1 MPIALIVLAAG
12 QGTRMNSDLPKVL
25 HKIGGAPMFVHALE
39 SARDLAPER
48 VILITGHGAEAV
60 EDAAKAYD
68 EDLICVRQDEQLGTG
83 HAVLQAHGA
92 LKDFDGDIL
101 VLFGDTP
108 FLTAGTLDNLVAA
121 RTSADVIVLG
131 FEASPDTR
139 YGRFI
144 TDGERLKKI
153 TEWKDATESERAI
166 TLCNSGVLL
175 ADRARLFELLSKVE
189 PNNAQ
194 GEIYLTDVVELA
206 NAQRLTV
213 GFTTCDE
220 SETLGINTRA
230 ELARAETLF
239 QARKR
244 AEMLENGVTLLNPD
258 SVIFAYDT
266 AIGRDAI
273 VEANVVFG
281 PGVTI
286 ESNAVIRAFSHLE
299 DCHVGDS
306 AVIGPFARLR
316 PGAEI
321 SDDAHIG
328 NFCEIKN
335 AQVGVGAKIN
345 HLSYIGDA
353 DIGEKTNIGA
363 GTITCNYD
371 GVNKHRTIIGANAF
385 IGSDTMLVAP
395 VKIGDRAMT
404 GSGSVITKDVPA
416 GDLALGRAQQVNKP
430 GYGAKLMDML
440 RAAKAKRGK

>member
-1 MPIALIVLAAG
+1 MPVALIVLAAG

-25 HKIGGAPMFVHALE
+25 HKIGGAPLFVHALA
-39 SARDLAPER
+39 SAEELEPER
-48 VILITGHGAEAV
+48 TILITGNGADQVEAV
-60 EDAAKAYD
+60 AHGINEDI
-68 EDLICVRQDEQLGTG
+68 ICIRQDEQLGTG
-83 HAVLQAHGA
+83 HAVLQARNA
-92 LKDFDGDIL
+92 LADFVGDVV

-108 FLTAGTLDNLVAA
+108 FLQAETLDTLVAA
-121 RTSADVIVLG
+121 RASADVIVLG
-131 FEASPDTR
+131 FHASPDTR

-144 TDGERLKKI
+144 TNGDKLTKI
-153 TEWKDATESERAI
+153 TEWKDASEAERAI
-166 TLCNSGVLL
+166 TLCNSGVLI
-175 ADRARLFELLSKVE
+175 ADCARLFDLLGKVK

-206 NAQRLTV
+206 NAAGLKV

-220 SETLGINTRA
+220 SETLGVNTRQD
-230 ELARAETLF
+230 LARAEALF

-244 AEMLENGVTLLNPD
+244 AEMLETGVTLLNPD
-258 SVIFAYDT
+258 SVIFAFDT
-266 AIGRDAI
+266 AIGRDAV

-299 DCHVGDS
+299 DCHVGDG

-371 GVNKHRTIIGANAF
+371 GVNKHRTVIGAHAF

-395 VKIGDRAMT
+395 VKIGDHAMT
-404 GSGSVITKDVPA
+404 GSGSVITTDVPA

-430 GYGAKLMDML
+430 GYGRKLMDML